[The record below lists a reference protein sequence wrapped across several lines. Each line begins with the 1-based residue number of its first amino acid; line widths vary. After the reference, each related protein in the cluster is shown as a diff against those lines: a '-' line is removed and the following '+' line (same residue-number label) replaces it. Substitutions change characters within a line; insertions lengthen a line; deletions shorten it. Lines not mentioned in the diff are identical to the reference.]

1 METDRKAI
9 DLNIGDIVRVKKGHP
24 CVIINNVVSK
34 DGRIEGVPL
43 THDSVGKDDIKN
55 TPLLKDFFDEKDENG
70 NRYEF
75 QWEDD
80 GNGHVTSMMCNVFEK
95 DVNNLKIVHGRI
107 SHMNSDGLQYIK
119 EHANGRVIWDLFIT
133 KRKG

>member
-9 DLNIGDIVRVKKGHP
+9 DLNIGDIVRVKNGHP

-43 THDSVGKDDIKN
+43 THDSVGKGDIKN
-55 TPLLKDFFDEKDENG
+55 IPLQKDFFDEEDENG

-75 QWEDD
+75 QWEDN
-80 GNGHVTSMMCNVFEK
+80 GNGRVTSMMCKVFEK
-95 DVNNLKIVHGRI
+95 DVKNLKIDSGRI
-107 SHMNSDGLQYIK
+107 GHVNEKGISFLK
-119 EHANGRVIWDLFIT
+119 ENINEKVIWDLFIT
-133 KRKG
+133 KR